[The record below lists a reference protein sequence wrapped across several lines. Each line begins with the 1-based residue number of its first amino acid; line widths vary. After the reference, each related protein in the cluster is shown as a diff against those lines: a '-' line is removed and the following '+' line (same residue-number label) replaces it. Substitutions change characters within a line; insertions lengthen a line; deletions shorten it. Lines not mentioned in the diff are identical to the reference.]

1 MSEKTLYPWTIVSGP
16 HCKPLIDNLMIYFAI
31 AANGKEGGE
40 VEDEVLLIDLGDG
53 GGGGVGGGELIVNI
67 SEGLGVS
74 EVSRAEEAIEGD
86 DGLQYEKGHWV
97 SALLDS
103 QNLPR
108 RKQMYKTRGLFVV
121 PTVSFMEKLI

>member
-1 MSEKTLYPWTIVSGP
+1 
-16 HCKPLIDNLMIYFAI
+16 MIHFAI

-53 GGGGVGGGELIVNI
+53 GGGVVGGELIVNI

-74 EVSRAEEAIEGD
+74 EVSRAEEAIAGD